1 MSMSEAFSISY
12 TLVKLYCTI
21 TLSDKPCHWPW
32 IEFLF
37 SSGQKS
43 RRLSRLSNNP
53 SSWGLVW
60 DSSGEGKD
68 TWSTSSFFSSKTC
81 FLLYFT
87 HSMVFLCEWMTHLEQ
102 SKWGSLICCFE
113 VPHNDWRQ
121 PPKGEPSQGF
131 IPTCQCHETSS
142 IPVKGAARNGQ
153 NMWTELSFLSQTFQS
168 LWPFHNSLGIRTTN
182 LICRITRLLRD
193 LWSIL
198 LLCTVT

>member
-1 MSMSEAFSISY
+1 MI
-12 TLVKLYCTI
+12 C
-21 TLSDKPCHWPW
+21 
-32 IEFLF
+32 
-37 SSGQKS
+37 
-43 RRLSRLSNNP
+43 
-53 SSWGLVW
+53 
-60 DSSGEGKD
+60 
-68 TWSTSSFFSSKTC
+68 
-81 FLLYFT
+81 
-87 HSMVFLCEWMTHLEQ
+87 LCEWMTHLEQ

-182 LICRITRLLRD
+182 LICRITDFQGICDLYCYCVLLLRSQTWI
-193 LWSIL
+193 LVVKKGLALPGVESSKARWKSSSKSISQVKGYSDRKYSML
-198 LLCTVT
+198 LPLES